1 MSKQRLIDGNE
12 LYRGGESFLDT
23 ENIQALFLFLRDV
36 GSD

>member
-23 ENIQALFLFLRDV
+23 EIQALFLFLRDV